1 MLAWL
6 STQPAASLNDEQRA
20 LGNQLVTVNPT
31 IATTVQLGQ
40 TFATMV
46 RERRAAM
53 LDRWID
59 AAVGAGVA
67 PLRSFAN
74 GLRADYL
81 AVRAALSQVW
91 SNGRTEGNVNRL
103 KCVKRQMYG
112 RGKLDLLRVRLM
124 HT

>member
-20 LGNQLVTVNPT
+20 LGTKLVSINPT
-31 IATTVQLGQ
+31 IATTVQLAQ
-40 TFATMV
+40 TFVTMV
-46 RERRAAM
+46 RERRAAT
-53 LDRWID
+53 LDNWID
-59 AAVGAGVA
+59 AAVGSGVA

-74 GLRADYL
+74 GIRADHA
-81 AVRAALSQVW
+81 AVRAALSQGW

-112 RGKLDLLRVRLM
+112 RGKLDLLRLRLM
-124 HT
+124 HA